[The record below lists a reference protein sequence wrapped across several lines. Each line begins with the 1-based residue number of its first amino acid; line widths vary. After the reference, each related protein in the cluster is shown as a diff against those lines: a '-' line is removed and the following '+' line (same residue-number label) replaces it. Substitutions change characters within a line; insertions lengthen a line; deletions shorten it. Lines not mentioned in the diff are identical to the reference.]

1 MPVPSRAEF
10 ARPVPARRWDRPAAE
25 LARALLGVR
34 LAYRAKDGL
43 RAVRIVETEA
53 YGWGDPASHAFLG
66 PTVRNRSMFGPPGT
80 LYLYRIHQVL
90 CANVV
95 GRAGEAALLRAGE
108 PLSEGLLSPSGPG
121 RLCRALGL
129 TQELDGSSLERSSV
143 RLLPRLPGDLEVET
157 GVRVGISRA
166 RARPLR
172 FAIVGN
178 RWVSRPRL
186 TSPEE
191 GR

>member
-1 MPVPSRAEF
+1 VL
-10 ARPVPARRWDRPAAE
+10 ARR
-25 LARALLGVR
+25 LLGVC
-34 LAYRAKDGL
+34 LAHRTKEGV

-53 YGWGDPASHAFLG
+53 YEWGDPASHTFLG

-95 GRAGEAALLRAGE
+95 GRPGEAALLRAGE
-108 PLSEGLLSPSGPG
+108 PLVGELTSPSGPG

-129 TQELDGSSLERSSV
+129 TRELDGSSLESSEV
-143 RLLPRLPGDLEVET
+143 RLLPLGPGGFEVET

-166 RARPLR
+166 RQRPLR
-172 FAIVGN
+172 FAIAEN
-178 RWVSRPRL
+178 RWVSRPRVR
-186 TSPEE
+186 SSEQ